1 MKLIKILFILLSTIF
16 FASCG
21 DDTTLTSPLTEI
33 KSLSLDDSN
42 ISIRSTDS
50 QKALTFTVVYQDG
63 TTVTSSSGV
72 TWRTSDEYV
81 FVPYI
86 GSIIATNNGGD
97 ANLTINDTDKF
108 QDTSP
113 VHVKKL
119 ISIEYSDINI
129 SDIGVAQTVYMSGTF
144 EDNETNVTLE
154 SNIAYY
160 SDENSTITDI
170 NETQFTITIDNE
182 TPSIQIK
189 AILFENTD
197 NSQEFNTTFN

>member
-1 MKLIKILFILLSTIF
+1 MKFIQTLLILLSTTF

-21 DDTTLTSPLTEI
+21 DTTLTSPLTEI
-33 KSLSLDDSN
+33 ESLSLDDSN

-50 QKALTFTVVYQDG
+50 QKVLTFTVLYKDG
-63 TTVTSSSGV
+63 TTATSSSGV
-72 TWRTSDEYV
+72 TWKTSDEYV

-97 ANLTINDTDKF
+97 ANLTISDSSIF

-160 SDENSTITDI
+160 SDENSTITDV

-182 TPSIQIK
+182 TPSIQIQ